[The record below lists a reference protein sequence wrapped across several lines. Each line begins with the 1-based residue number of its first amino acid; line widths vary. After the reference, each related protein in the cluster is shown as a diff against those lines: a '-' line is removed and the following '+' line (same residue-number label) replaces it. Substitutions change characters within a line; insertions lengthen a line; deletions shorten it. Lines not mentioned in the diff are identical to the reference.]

1 MPADLPILAR
11 REAIVSTLLAKRR
24 LVVTAPTGSGKST
37 QLPQMLLDSGDY
49 PDQILVLESGQIIER
64 GTHAELLGVDGRYR
78 ELYDTQYR
86 FEHDRFINP
95 GEDFTPEPEPVKL

>member
-49 PDQILVLESGQIIER
+49 PDQILVLEPRRIADRMLARRVASERSGRVGGEVGYSVRFDDQ
-64 GTHAELLGVDGRYR
+64 TSL
-78 ELYDTQYR
+78 DTR
-86 FEHDRFINP
+86 IA
-95 GEDFTPEPEPVKL
+95 